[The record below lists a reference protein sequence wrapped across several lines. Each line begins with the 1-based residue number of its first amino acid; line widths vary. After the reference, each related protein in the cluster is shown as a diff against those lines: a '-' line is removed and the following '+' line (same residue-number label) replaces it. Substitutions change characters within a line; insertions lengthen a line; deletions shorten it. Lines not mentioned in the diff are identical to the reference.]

1 MSRVLESSP
10 AGEPHPA
17 LRSRV
22 GKTIAR
28 LMTGEVDV
36 AEECDQIWAA
46 AREGEA
52 RFLHALARELETSD
66 EMRTSPLGMIGAISS
81 LVSEVEQAIVTIPGA
96 EAVEVIFHLANLE
109 RRNSLSHAPGRVDR
123 RRLLASRLVL
133 NQPRQA
139 VLEVMA
145 RHEENRDME
154 PLLFLLVQ
162 ELVVQGYDKESPL
175 LDRLH
180 ERMRVRRHPLGW
192 LPLRLTEIEPLRADG
207 RRSRTVHQYKVYATK
222 AQAPWGPWQ
231 SRDAVP
237 VAESPKT
244 SQIRTWETTT
254 GDELTRMSSAV
265 QNWRAESRARIEA
278 RTFALSRTVAPE
290 EVEQNLLLRLHTC
303 RALDLPKG
311 PEGFSV
317 DPVAPEQ
324 AFAILWNAA
333 ANGGEL
339 NEGCFGAYGR
349 LRSWQSLGALA
360 GCRDYAPIEEV
371 LRRGRETTWFFFAAH
386 SSWFYGLGD
395 EFGLLALRPGGR
407 TLGLLAATDTD

>member
-1 MSRVLESSP
+1 MSRASDSSL
-10 AGEPHPA
+10 AGEQDRA

-36 AEECDQIWAA
+36 AEECDRIWAA
-46 AREGEA
+46 AREGEV
-52 RFLHALARELETSD
+52 RFLYALARELETSE
-66 EMRTSPLGMIGAISS
+66 EMRASPLGMIGALSS

-109 RRNSLSHAPGRVDR
+109 RYNSLSHAPGRVDR

-145 RHEENRDME
+145 RHEEDRDME

-162 ELVVQGYDKESPL
+162 ELVVQGYDQESPL
-175 LDRLH
+175 LGRLH
-180 ERMRVRRHPLGW
+180 ERMVALRHPLGW
-192 LPLRLTEIEPLRADG
+192 LPLRLTEVEPLRADG
-207 RRSRTVHQYKVYATK
+207 RRTRAVHQYKVYASK
-222 AQAPWGPWQ
+222 AHAPWGPWQ
-231 SRDAVP
+231 FRDAVP
-237 VAESPKT
+237 FLEGPEAC
-244 SQIRTWETTT
+244 QIRTWETTT
-254 GDELTRMSSAV
+254 GDELARISSVV
-265 QNWRAESRARIEA
+265 QNWRAESRGKVEA
-278 RTFALSRTVAPE
+278 RSFALSRKVAPE
-290 EVEQNLLLRLHTC
+290 ELEQNLLLRLHTC

-311 PEGFSV
+311 PDGFSV
-317 DPVAPEQ
+317 DPLAPEQ

-349 LRSWQSLGALA
+349 LRAWQSMGALA
-360 GCRDYAPIEEV
+360 GCQDYASIDEV
-371 LRRGRETTWFFFAAH
+371 LERSRETSWFFFAAH
-386 SSWFYGLGD
+386 SRWFYGIGE

-407 TLGLLAATDTD
+407 ALALLAATDTD